1 MFKRPLTNKMI
12 VIIRAENLTRSL
24 LQTIKAEIQT
34 IIWCHDVGYVRSSSG
49 SRGQVVDAQS
59 FRVAGQTLCAW
70 VVECLSNFVENMLK
84 SN

>member
-1 MFKRPLTNKMI
+1 MFKRLLTDKMI
-12 VIIRAENLTRSL
+12 VIIRAKNLTWSL
-24 LQTIKAEIQT
+24 LQTIEAEIQT
-34 IIWCHDVGYVRSSSG
+34 IIWCHDVGYVGSSSV

-70 VVECLSNFVENMLK
+70 VVECLRNFVQSTLK